1 MALGVNAM
9 LSEIRVYGELA
20 MFMGVKSFMA
30 EARDAA
36 EAMRYLLVNFA
47 GLEAHMAQHDY
58 RVLVGSYNIGE
69 EELTHPIGKN
79 IIRIIPVVAG
89 AVTFKDIFGSG
100 IGKVIAGIAIVG
112 LSILTAGAFGFALGS
127 ATGIG
132 TIATLTAGYGV
143 NLILGGVAQMLTP
156 VPRIAPPSS
165 GTSAASG
172 SPSTMRESELDPQKS
187 YSFTG
192 IQNTSTQGTPVPII
206 YGETV
211 VGSVVISASVS
222 TLEVV

>member
-1 MALGVNAM
+1 MDLGGNVM
-9 LSEIRVYGELA
+9 LREIRVYGELA

-47 GLEAHMAQHDY
+47 GLEAHMAQYDY

-69 EELTHPIGKN
+69 EELNHPVGQS

-89 AVTFKDIFGSG
+89 AITWKQVFGG
-100 IGKVIAGIAIVG
+100 VGKIIAGIALVAAAIFIPG
-112 LSILTAGAFGFALGS
+112 LGLGLAGAAVTQIGVIGAGLALS
-127 ATGIG
+127 
-132 TIATLTAGYGV
+132 GV
-143 NLILGGVAQMLTP
+143 SQLLTP
-156 VPRIAPPSS
+156 VPRIAPPSMASS
-165 GTSAASG
+165 GAALS

-206 YGETV
+206 YGETI
-211 VGSVVISASVS
+211 VGSVVISANIS
-222 TLEVV
+222 TQEVV

>member
-47 GLEAHMAQHDY
+47 GLESHMAQHDY
-58 RVLVGSYNIGE
+58 RVMVGSYNIGE
-69 EELTHPIGKN
+69 EELTHPVGKN

-89 AVTFKDIFGSG
+89 AVTWGQFWGG
-100 IGKVIAGIAIVG
+100 VGKVITGIAIVAAVVFIPG
-112 LSILTAGAFGFALGS
+112 AAAWLGPTATSLLTGVGVSLTLS
-127 ATGIG
+127 
-132 TIATLTAGYGV
+132 GV
-143 NLILGGVAQMLTP
+143 SQLLTP

-165 GTSAASG
+165 GSG
-172 SPSTMRESELDPQKS
+172 STYSSPSTMRESELDPQKS

-192 IQNTSTQGTPVPII
+192 IQNTSTQGTPVPIV

>member
-1 MALGVNAM
+1 M
-9 LSEIRVYGELA
+9 LREIRVYGELA

-69 EELTHPIGKN
+69 EELNHPVGQN
-79 IIRIIPVVAG
+79 VIRIIPVVAG
-89 AVTFKDIFGSG
+89 AGGV
-100 IGKVIAGIAIVG
+100 GKILAGVAIIG
-112 LSILTAGAFGFALGS
+112 LSILTAGFFGFALGS

-132 TIATLTAGYGV
+132 TFATIGV
-143 NLILGGVAQMLTP
+143 GIGTSLALSGVSQLLTP
-156 VPRIAPPSS
+156 VPRIAPPSMASS
-165 GTSAASG
+165 GAASS

-206 YGETV
+206 YGETI
-211 VGSVVISASVS
+211 VGSVVISANIS
-222 TLEVV
+222 TQEVV

>member
-9 LSEIRVYGELA
+9 LREIRVYGELA
-20 MFMGVKSFMA
+20 LFMGVKSFMA

-47 GLEAHMAQHDY
+47 GLESHMAQHDY
-58 RVLVGSYNIGE
+58 RVLVGSYNIGK
-69 EELTHPIGKN
+69 EELTHPVGKN

-89 AVTFKDIFGSG
+89 AVTWKQITGGG
-100 IGKVIAGIAIVG
+100 IGKIIAGVLLIGAAFLTGGASIG
-112 LSILTAGAFGFALGS
+112 LLGLAAPVAVSSVLGVIGLKLALS
-127 ATGIG
+127 
-132 TIATLTAGYGV
+132 GV
-143 NLILGGVAQMLTP
+143 SQLLTP

-165 GTSAASG
+165 GNGSTYS

-211 VGSVVISASVS
+211 VGSIVISASVS

>member
-9 LSEIRVYGELA
+9 LREIRVYGELA
-20 MFMGVKSFMA
+20 MFMGVRSFMA

-47 GLEAHMAQHDY
+47 GLESHMAQHDY
-58 RVLVGSYNIGE
+58 RVMVGSYNIGE

-89 AVTFKDIFGSG
+89 AITWKQFTGGG
-100 IGKVIAGIAIVG
+100 IGKIVAGVLLIGAAFLTGGAAIGLLGLAAPIAVSTVLGGLG
-112 LSILTAGAFGFALGS
+112 LSLA
-127 ATGIG
+127 
-132 TIATLTAGYGV
+132 
-143 NLILGGVAQMLTP
+143 LGGVSQLLTP
-156 VPRIAPPSS
+156 VPRIAPPSF
-165 GTSAASG
+165 GTGAAASYA
-172 SPSTMRESELDPQKS
+172 PSTMRESELDPQKS

-192 IQNTSTQGTPVPII
+192 IQNTSTQGTPVPIV
-206 YGETV
+206 YGETI

>member
-9 LSEIRVYGELA
+9 LREIRVYGELA

-69 EELTHPIGKN
+69 EELTHPVGKN

-89 AVTFKDIFGSG
+89 AVTFKQIFGSG
-100 IGKVIAGIAIVG
+100 IGKVIAGIVIVG
-112 LSILTAGAFGFALGS
+112 LSIVTAGAFGFALGS
-127 ATGIG
+127 AQGIG
-132 TIATLTAGYGV
+132 TFATIGV
-143 NLILGGVAQMLTP
+143 GIGANLILGGVAQMLTP

-165 GTSAASG
+165 GTNAASS

-192 IQNTSTQGTPVPII
+192 IQNTSTQGTPVPIV

>member
-1 MALGVNAM
+1 M
-9 LSEIRVYGELA
+9 LREIRVYGELA

-69 EELTHPIGKN
+69 EELNHPVGQS

-89 AVTFKDIFGSG
+89 AITWKQVFGGGVGRIIAGVLLIGAAFLTGGASIGLLGLAAPVAVSSILGG
-100 IGKVIAGIAIVG
+100 IG
-112 LSILTAGAFGFALGS
+112 LSLA
-127 ATGIG
+127 
-132 TIATLTAGYGV
+132 
-143 NLILGGVAQMLTP
+143 LGGVAQLLTP
-156 VPRIAPPSS
+156 VPRIAPPSMASS
-165 GTSAASG
+165 GAASS

-211 VGSVVISASVS
+211 VGSVVISANIS
-222 TLEVV
+222 TQEVV

>member
-1 MALGVNAM
+1 MDLGENVM
-9 LSEIRVYGELA
+9 LREIRVYGELA

-69 EELTHPIGKN
+69 EELNHPVGQN
-79 IIRIIPVVAG
+79 VIRIIPVVAG
-89 AVTFKDIFGSG
+89 AGGV
-100 IGKVIAGIAIVG
+100 GKILAGVAIIG
-112 LSILTAGAFGFALGS
+112 LSILTAGFFGFALGS

-132 TIATLTAGYGV
+132 TFATIGV
-143 NLILGGVAQMLTP
+143 GIGASLALGGVAQLLTP
-156 VPRIAPPSS
+156 VPRIAPPSVANS
-165 GTSAASG
+165 GPASS

-206 YGETV
+206 YGETI
-211 VGSVVISASVS
+211 VGSVVISANIS
-222 TLEVV
+222 TVEVIK

>member
-1 MALGVNAM
+1 MAPGVNAM

-47 GLEAHMAQHDY
+47 GLEAHMAQYDY

-89 AVTFKDIFGSG
+89 AATFKQIFGSG
-100 IGKVIAGIAIVG
+100 IGKVIAGIFLVAAVIFIPGAAVWLGPTAASAITGFGV
-112 LSILTAGAFGFALGS
+112 SLT
-127 ATGIG
+127 
-132 TIATLTAGYGV
+132 
-143 NLILGGVAQMLTP
+143 LGGVSQLLTP

-165 GTSAASG
+165 GIGATSG

-192 IQNTSTQGTPVPII
+192 IQNTSRQGTPVPIV
-206 YGETV
+206 YGETI

-222 TLEVV
+222 TLEEV

>member
-1 MALGVNAM
+1 M
-9 LSEIRVYGELA
+9 LREIRVYGELA

-69 EELTHPIGKN
+69 EELNHPVGQN
-79 IIRIIPVVAG
+79 VIRIIPVVAG
-89 AVTFKDIFGSG
+89 AGGV
-100 IGKVIAGIAIVG
+100 GKILAGVAIIG
-112 LSILTAGAFGFALGS
+112 LSILTAGFFGFALGS

-132 TIATLTAGYGV
+132 TFATIGV
-143 NLILGGVAQMLTP
+143 GIGASLALSGVAQLLTP
-156 VPRIAPPSS
+156 VPRIAPPSAMS
-165 GTSAASG
+165 GY
-172 SPSTMRESELDPQKS
+172 SPTYTAQTTRETEMDPQKS
-187 YSFTG
+187 YSFSG
-192 IQNTSTQGTPVPII
+192 IQNTSVQGTPVPII

-211 VGSVVISASVS
+211 VGSVVISANVS
-222 TLEVV
+222 TQEVV

>member
-9 LSEIRVYGELA
+9 LREIRVYGELA

-47 GLEAHMAQHDY
+47 GLESHMAQHDY
-58 RVLVGSYNIGE
+58 RVLVGSYSIGE
-69 EELTHPIGKN
+69 EELTHPVGKN

-89 AVTFKDIFGSG
+89 AVTINQIFGNSG
-100 IGKVIAGIAIVG
+100 IGKVIAGILLVAAVVFIPGAAIWLG
-112 LSILTAGAFGFALGS
+112 PTAASALTGFGISLA
-127 ATGIG
+127 
-132 TIATLTAGYGV
+132 
-143 NLILGGVAQMLTP
+143 LGGVSQLLTP

-165 GTSAASG
+165 GISAASG

-192 IQNTSTQGTPVPII
+192 IQNTSTQGTPVPIV

>member
-1 MALGVNAM
+1 M
-9 LSEIRVYGELA
+9 LREIRVYGELA

-69 EELTHPIGKN
+69 EELSHPVGQN

-89 AVTFKDIFGSG
+89 AITWKQITGSVG
-100 IGKVIAGIAIVG
+100 RIIAGIAIIAAAVFIPG
-112 LSILTAGAFGFALGS
+112 LGIGLAGAAV
-127 ATGIG
+127 TQIGIIG
-132 TIATLTAGYGV
+132 AGLV
-143 NLILGGVAQMLTP
+143 LGGVSQLLTP
-156 VPRIAPPSS
+156 VPRVAPPSVANS
-165 GTSAASG
+165 GPASS

-206 YGETV
+206 YGETI
-211 VGSVVISASVS
+211 VGSVVISANIS
-222 TLEVV
+222 TQEVV

>member
-1 MALGVNAM
+1 M
-9 LSEIRVYGELA
+9 LREIRVYGELA

-69 EELTHPIGKN
+69 QELLHPVGQN

-89 AVTFKDIFGSG
+89 AVTWGQFWGG
-100 IGKVIAGIAIVG
+100 VGKVIAGVALISAVVFIP
-112 LSILTAGAFGFALGS
+112 GAAAWLGPTV
-127 ATGIG
+127 ATTFTGIG
-132 TIATLTAGYGV
+132 TSLALSGV
-143 NLILGGVAQMLTP
+143 SQLLTP
-156 VPRIAPPSS
+156 VPRITPPSVVSS
-165 GTSAASG
+165 GPAS
-172 SPSTMRESELDPQKS
+172 SMPSTMRESELDPQKS

-206 YGETV
+206 YGETI
-211 VGSVVISASVS
+211 VGSVVISANIS
-222 TLEVV
+222 TQEVV